1 MDVAVHIGLARA
13 EACKRL
19 GRDIGFLANL
29 EVSGTLG
36 KSKVAFAGFES
47 RHVERESWIFELS
60 GGSLESIP
68 KSLDDGMWRAIA

>member
-1 MDVAVHIGLARA
+1 MDVAVPIGLARA

-36 KSKVAFAGFES
+36 KSKVAFAGFE
-47 RHVERESWIFELS
+47 FETRRK
-60 GGSLESIP
+60 GKLEF
-68 KSLDDGMWRAIA
+68 RANYLVVV